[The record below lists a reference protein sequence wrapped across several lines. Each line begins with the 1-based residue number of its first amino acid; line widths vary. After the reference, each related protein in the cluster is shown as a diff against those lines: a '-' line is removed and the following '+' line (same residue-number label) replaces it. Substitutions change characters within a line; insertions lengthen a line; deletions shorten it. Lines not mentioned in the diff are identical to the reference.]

1 MGTEARLMKDDE
13 LLRYARHIMLPEID
27 IDGQE
32 RLLAA
37 TVLVIGLGGLGS
49 PVSIYLAA
57 SGVGEL
63 TLADFDAVDLSN
75 LQRQIVHTTDS
86 IGAQKTE
93 SARRSLE
100 AINPETRI
108 RTISEKLN
116 LERLEQEVEAADVV
130 VDCTDNFEVRY
141 AINDAALKTK
151 TPLVSGAAIRLE
163 GQLMV
168 VDPRVSDAPCY
179 RCLYQDA
186 SEAQLNCAETG
197 ILAPVVG
204 VIGTLQALETI
215 KLIVGIGEPLVGHL
229 LVFDAKYMEWRK
241 LKLPKNPSCEACAS
255 VTN

>member
-1 MGTEARLMKDDE
+1 MNDDE

-32 RLLAA
+32 KLLAA
-37 TVLVIGLGGLGS
+37 KVLVIGLGGLGS

-57 SGVGEL
+57 SGVGQL
-63 TLADFDAVDLSN
+63 VLADFDIVDLSN
-75 LQRQIVHTTDS
+75 LQRQIVHTTDRVGVS
-86 IGAQKTE
+86 KTE
-93 SARRSLE
+93 SAKQNLQ
-100 AINPETRI
+100 AINPNTSI
-108 RTISEKLN
+108 RTISDKLTLEELEK
-116 LERLEQEVEAADVV
+116 EVENADVV

-141 AINDAALKTK
+141 AINDAVLKTK

-168 VDPRVSDAPCY
+168 VDPRNPAAPCY

-204 VIGTLQALETI
+204 TIGTLQALETV
-215 KLIVGIGEPLVGHL
+215 KLIVGLGESLAGYL
-229 LVFDAKYMEWRK
+229 LVFDAKYMDWRK
-241 LKLPKNPSCEACAS
+241 LKLPKNPSCEACSA
-255 VTN
+255 TG